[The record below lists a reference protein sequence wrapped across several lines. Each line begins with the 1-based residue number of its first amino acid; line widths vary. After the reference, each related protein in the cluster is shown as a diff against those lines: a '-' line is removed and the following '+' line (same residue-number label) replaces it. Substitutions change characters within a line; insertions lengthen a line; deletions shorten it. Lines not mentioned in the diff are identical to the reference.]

1 MAKIVKGLESLSTVL
16 ICEYCANL
24 SFKQIEDFI
33 RHLRDL
39 HCSREGG
46 SFVCLYGYNGVCT
59 SLPVEGVSDK
69 DYVAH
74 ATKHAIMQ
82 QQRKSNGQLSEPS
95 SSWTV
100 YSAAQ
105 NLPAVLN
112 DPFKG
117 KQSNFLTR
125 TWGDGFVEKVDI
137 PKSPYLPEITMQH
150 FESYLKKIARVG
162 TSEIQS
168 IISSR
173 KIKTYGYSTP
183 KSTNDTIV
191 VIYARLCCSIRSHC
205 YNPRNTFTGI
215 EWNT

>member
-1 MAKIVKGLESLSTVL
+1 M
-16 ICEYCANL
+16 
-24 SFKQIEDFI
+24 
-33 RHLRDL
+33 
-39 HCSREGG
+39 
-46 SFVCLYGYNGVCT
+46 CLYGYNGVCT

-150 FESYLKKIARVG
+150 FESYLKKIARV
-162 TSEIQS
+162 
-168 IISSR
+168 ISVNKFVLKIENIRIKR
-173 KIKTYGYSTP
+173 KIITNIKYS
-183 KSTNDTIV
+183 
-191 VIYARLCCSIRSHC
+191 
-205 YNPRNTFTGI
+205 
-215 EWNT
+215 

>member
-1 MAKIVKGLESLSTVL
+1 MSIYVLSLNNDIIQIRKIICKVFLMTYAIL
-16 ICEYCANL
+16 I
-24 SFKQIEDFI
+24 SIDFNVFI
-33 RHLRDL
+33 SILVHYFIICFRHLRDQ

-69 DYVAH
+69 DYIAH
-74 ATKHAIMQ
+74 AMKHAIMQ
-82 QQRKSNGQLSEPS
+82 QQRKSNGDLSEAS

-125 TWGDGFVEKVDI
+125 TWGDGFVEKIDI
-137 PKSPYLPEITMQH
+137 PKSPYLPEVTMQH
-150 FESYLKKIARVG
+150 FEMYLKKIARV
-162 TSEIQS
+162 
-168 IISSR
+168 IIH
-173 KIKTYGYSTP
+173 
-183 KSTNDTIV
+183 
-191 VIYARLCCSIRSHC
+191 ALQ
-205 YNPRNTFTGI
+205 
-215 EWNT
+215 

>member
-1 MAKIVKGLESLSTVL
+1 MGM
-16 ICEYCANL
+16 YC
-24 SFKQIEDFI
+24 F
-33 RHLRDL
+33 RHLRDQ

-69 DYVAH
+69 DYIAH
-74 ATKHAIMQ
+74 ATKHAAMQ
-82 QQRKSNGQLSEPS
+82 QQRKSNGQLSEAG

-137 PKSPYLPEITMQH
+137 PKSPYLPEVTMQH
-150 FESYLKKIARVG
+150 FEMYLKKIARV
-162 TSEIQS
+162 SAFMYN
-168 IISSR
+168 IISLLIS
-173 KIKTYGYSTP
+173 
-183 KSTNDTIV
+183 IV
-191 VIYARLCCSIRSHC
+191 LNNLHYTSCFFSNSLYFVFVLPEISE
-205 YNPRNTFTGI
+205 TFAY
-215 EWNT
+215 EFKCQ

>member
-1 MAKIVKGLESLSTVL
+1 M
-16 ICEYCANL
+16 
-24 SFKQIEDFI
+24 
-33 RHLRDL
+33 
-39 HCSREGG
+39 
-46 SFVCLYGYNGVCT
+46 CLYGYNGVCT

-150 FESYLKKIARVG
+150 FESYLKKIARV
-162 TSEIQS
+162 
-168 IISSR
+168 ISVNKFVLKIENILKYIFNIYIHIMKKIDF
-173 KIKTYGYSTP
+173 KIKIKNFYLQRYRKHSRMNLNANRPITP
-183 KSTNDTIV
+183 NELLQNFPNLRKVKPLGKNNI
-191 VIYARLCCSIRSHC
+191 SILLIK
-205 YNPRNTFTGI
+205 YYYI
-215 EWNT
+215 

>member
-1 MAKIVKGLESLSTVL
+1 MTVHYFT
-16 ICEYCANL
+16 IC
-24 SFKQIEDFI
+24 F
-33 RHLRDL
+33 RHLRDQ

-69 DYVAH
+69 DYIAH
-74 ATKHAIMQ
+74 AMKHAVMQ
-82 QQRKSNGQLSEPS
+82 QQRKSNGQLSEAG

-100 YSAAQ
+100 YSAVQ

-137 PKSPYLPEITMQH
+137 PKSPYLPEVTMQH
-150 FESYLKKIARVG
+150 FEMYLKKIARV
-162 TSEIQS
+162 
-168 IISSR
+168 IIFVYYKTLCYLNLILDDLRYVFIVLAIACILYSLFQRYRKHSR
-173 KIKTYGYSTP
+173 MNSNANRPTTP
-183 KSTNDTIV
+183 NELLQNFPNLKKVKSLGKV
-191 VIYARLCCSIRSHC
+191 S
-205 YNPRNTFTGI
+205 
-215 EWNT
+215 

>member
-1 MAKIVKGLESLSTVL
+1 MTRHYFA
-16 ICEYCANL
+16 IC
-24 SFKQIEDFI
+24 S
-33 RHLRDL
+33 RHLRDQ

-46 SFVCLYGYNGVCT
+46 SFVCLYGYNEVCT

-69 DYVAH
+69 DYIAH
-74 ATKHAIMQ
+74 ATKHAVMQ
-82 QQRKSNGQLSEPS
+82 QQRKSNGQLSEIG

-117 KQSNFLTR
+117 KQTNLLTR

-150 FESYLKKIARVG
+150 FETYLKKIARVINVL
-162 TSEIQS
+162 TLT
-168 IISSR
+168 ISN
-173 KIKTYGYSTP
+173 KFFNEYYI
-183 KSTNDTIV
+183 
-191 VIYARLCCSIRSHC
+191 
-205 YNPRNTFTGI
+205 
-215 EWNT
+215 

>member
-1 MAKIVKGLESLSTVL
+1 MIILQLHYFTT
-16 ICEYCANL
+16 C
-24 SFKQIEDFI
+24 F
-33 RHLRDL
+33 RHLRDQ

-46 SFVCLYGYNGVCT
+46 SFVCLYGYNEVCT

-69 DYVAH
+69 DYIAH
-74 ATKHAIMQ
+74 ATKHAAMQ
-82 QQRKSNGQLSEPS
+82 QQRKSNGQSEIG

-100 YSAAQ
+100 YSASQ

-150 FESYLKKIARVG
+150 FETYLKKIARV
-162 TSEIQS
+162 TNIYTKYKISLMKILFL
-168 IISSR
+168 IISDICFYFVCINN
-173 KIKTYGYSTP
+173 K
-183 KSTNDTIV
+183 
-191 VIYARLCCSIRSHC
+191 
-205 YNPRNTFTGI
+205 
-215 EWNT
+215 

>member
-1 MAKIVKGLESLSTVL
+1 M
-16 ICEYCANL
+16 
-24 SFKQIEDFI
+24 
-33 RHLRDL
+33 
-39 HCSREGG
+39 
-46 SFVCLYGYNGVCT
+46 CLYGYNGVCT

-150 FESYLKKIARVG
+150 FESYLKKIARVINI
-162 TSEIQS
+162 SKFILKIES
-168 IISSR
+168 ILIYIYIFFLKKLILNQKNFYLQRYRKHSR
-173 KIKTYGYSTP
+173 MNLNANRPITPNELLQNFPNLRKVKPLGKNNIFILLIK
-183 KSTNDTIV
+183 
-191 VIYARLCCSIRSHC
+191 
-205 YNPRNTFTGI
+205 
-215 EWNT
+215 

>member
-1 MAKIVKGLESLSTVL
+1 MRSNVISRLIASVLSRKKIGALARAHLCKCWL
-16 ICEYCANL
+16 IYITAVDIRQIKNL
-24 SFKQIEDFI
+24 AFPVF
-33 RHLRDL
+33 RHLREQ

-46 SFVCLYGYNGVCT
+46 SFVCLYGYNGVCA

-74 ATKHAIMQ
+74 ATKHAAMQ
-82 QQRKSNGQLSEPS
+82 QQRKSNGQLSEAG

-125 TWGDGFVEKVDI
+125 TWGDGFVDKVDI
-137 PKSPYLPEITMQH
+137 PRSPYLPEITMQH
-150 FESYLKKIARVG
+150 FEMYLKKIARVG
-162 TSEIQS
+162 
-168 IISSR
+168 R
-173 KIKTYGYSTP
+173 WR
-183 KSTNDTIV
+183 DT
-191 VIYARLCCSIRSHC
+191 
-205 YNPRNTFTGI
+205 
-215 EWNT
+215 

>member
-1 MAKIVKGLESLSTVL
+1 MTVYYFI
-16 ICEYCANL
+16 ICF
-24 SFKQIEDFI
+24 S
-33 RHLRDL
+33 HLRDQ

-69 DYVAH
+69 DYIAH
-74 ATKHAIMQ
+74 AMKHAIMQ
-82 QQRKSNGQLSEPS
+82 QQRKSNGDLSETS

-125 TWGDGFVEKVDI
+125 TWGDGFVEKIDI
-137 PKSPYLPEITMQH
+137 PKSPYLSEVTMQH
-150 FESYLKKIARVG
+150 FEMYLKKIARVIIH
-162 TSEIQS
+162 TIQQSLINIICNNLQYVYYFSNS
-168 IISSR
+168 ILFICFSR
-173 KIKTYGYSTP
+173 
-183 KSTNDTIV
+183 D
-191 VIYARLCCSIRSHC
+191 
-205 YNPRNTFTGI
+205 I
-215 EWNT
+215 ENIHV

>member
-1 MAKIVKGLESLSTVL
+1 MTYAIL
-16 ICEYCANL
+16 I
-24 SFKQIEDFI
+24 SIDFNVFI
-33 RHLRDL
+33 SILVHYFIICFRHLRDQ

-69 DYVAH
+69 DYIAH
-74 ATKHAIMQ
+74 AMKHAIMQ
-82 QQRKSNGQLSEPS
+82 QQRKSNGDLSEAS

-125 TWGDGFVEKVDI
+125 TWGDGFVEKIDI
-137 PKSPYLPEITMQH
+137 PKSPYLPEVTMQH
-150 FESYLKKIARVG
+150 FEMYLKKIARV
-162 TSEIQS
+162 
-168 IISSR
+168 IIH
-173 KIKTYGYSTP
+173 
-183 KSTNDTIV
+183 
-191 VIYARLCCSIRSHC
+191 ALQ
-205 YNPRNTFTGI
+205 
-215 EWNT
+215 